1 MYRSEYAANLALQ
14 APAIPRA
21 WATPAPKRTKPA
33 RGILARFLALFSHS

>member
-1 MYRSEYAANLALQ
+1 MYRSEFAANMALQ

-33 RGILARFLALFSHS
+33 RGLLCRVLALFSHS